1 MQFVEQAI
9 ILAAGLGSRLGL
21 NTPKCLVEIGGKAI
35 IDYNLELLK
44 DIPNIYMVVGYEKDK
59 VMEHVK
65 KIREDVVFIENPD
78 FESTSNTYSL
88 YLGLKRVKGAY
99 LLLFGDVIF
108 NKNDFGTFISEKDD
122 RNLVGLTLSKSEEAV
137 FADIDENIKLIK
149 NFQRKPSTNY
159 EIAGIFYFKDI
170 EITKNDGYVF
180 EVLNKNLPLKY
191 FLLRSY
197 EIDTKNDLETATKN
211 LNKLEL

>member
-1 MQFVEQAI
+1 MEVVKHTI

-44 DIPNIYMVVGYEKDK
+44 DIPNIYMVVGYEKEK

-78 FESTSNTYSL
+78 FRTTSNTYSL
-88 YLGLKRVKGAY
+88 YLGLKYVKSPY

-108 NKNDFGTFISEKDD
+108 NKNDFRTFINKCD
-122 RNLVGLTLSKSEEAV
+122 NGTLVGLTLSKSEEAV
-137 FADIDENIKLIK
+137 FADVEENIEMIK
-149 NFQRKPSTNY
+149 NFQRQPSTNY
-159 EIAGIFYFKDI
+159 EIAGIFYFKDL

-191 FLLRSY
+191 YLLRSY
-197 EIDTKNDLETATKN
+197 EIDTKNDLKIAAKN